1 MKSILY
7 IVAIVAILAGAWFS
21 YDIMKEFEAEKAQR
35 DELDVKNENRKA
47 SIKTAR
53 KEEKEMKRRIKL
65 AKSML
70 SDANAGVANAKSKLS
85 LTKEEVFKWKGKV
98 AAVQKT
104 LDKNEEDIQKIK
116 DAFSSLEGDVTLAEI
131 PELVQKLEDDLNEA
145 KKKLEEIQA
154 LTAAANT
161 RVVSND
167 EQIKDLD
174 TRIAKRA
181 ANIRGNASRG
191 RITAVN
197 HDWGFVTVE
206 IPGNMNIATSTKLM
220 VMRRGSYIGN
230 LNINS
235 IEGRRVV
242 ADIDYRSMKSGMVI
256 QPGDH
261 VIRVKPA
268 TN

>member
-1 MKSILY
+1 MKNILY

-21 YDIMKEFEAEKAQR
+21 YDSKSEFENLKAQR

-47 SIKTAR
+47 SIKSAR

-70 SDANAGVANAKSKLS
+70 SDANAGVDNAKSKLN
-85 LTKEEVFKWKGKV
+85 LTKEEVSQWKGKI
-98 AAVQKT
+98 AAVQNK
-104 LDKNEEDIQKIK
+104 LAESDKYIK
-116 DAFSSLEGDVTLAEI
+116 KVKSVFSSLEGDIALTEI
-131 PELVQKLEDDLNEA
+131 TVLVQKLEDDLKEIN
-145 KKKLEEIQA
+145 KKREEVQA
-154 LTAAANT
+154 LTATANT
-161 RVVSND
+161 RVVAND

-174 TRIAKRA
+174 TRISKRA

-206 IPGNMNIATSTKLM
+206 VPGNMKISTSSKLM
-220 VMRRGSYIGN
+220 VMRGGSYIGN
-230 LNINS
+230 LKINS

-242 ADIDYRSMKSGMVI
+242 ADVDYRSMKSGMVV